1 MSQEIINVLNYLG
14 EQLGIAID
22 WSSENVW
29 PQVMDILGRYRL
41 FELATTGIWLVI
53 ELAMLIFAALAFKSM
68 FKNYMAFK
76 KSGETN
82 FWWFKN
88 YGCTYLTDFGV
99 VGLTIGG
106 LCVLFGL
113 MRIPTNIEELFRW
126 AIIPEI
132 QYLEMLKGLM
142 G

>member
-29 PQVMDILGRYRL
+29 PQIMDILVRYRL
-41 FELATTGIWLVI
+41 FELATTSIWLVI
-53 ELAMLIFAALAFKSM
+53 ELAMLIFAAFAFKSM
-68 FKNYMAFK
+68 FKDYMIFE

-82 FWWFKN
+82 FWWFGY
-88 YGCTYLTDFGV
+88 YGDTHITGFGA
-99 VGLTIGG
+99 VGLIAAIS
-106 LCVLFGL
+106 CAVFGL
-113 MRIPTNIEELFRW
+113 IGVPIDIKELLKW

-142 G
+142 P

>member
-41 FELATTGIWLVI
+41 FELATTSIQLVI
-53 ELAMLIFAALAFKSM
+53 DLAMLIFAALTFKSM
-68 FKNYMAFK
+68 LKNYMTFK

-82 FWWFKN
+82 FWWFKS
-88 YGCTYLTDFGV
+88 YGSTCLTGFGV
-99 VGLTIGG
+99 VGVAVGV
-106 LCVLFGL
+106 LCTVFGL
-113 MRIPTNIEELFRW
+113 IGVPIDIEELFKW

-142 G
+142 A

>member
-1 MSQEIINVLNYLG
+1 MSEEIIKVLDYLG
-14 EQLGIAID
+14 EQFGIAID

-41 FELATTGIWLVI
+41 FELATTGFWLVI
-53 ELAMLIFAALAFKSM
+53 ELVMLISAAFAFKSM
-68 FKNYMAFK
+68 FKNYLTFK

-82 FWWFKN
+82 FWWYKI
-88 YGCTYLTDFGV
+88 YGSACLTGFGA
-99 VGLTIGG
+99 VGLAANIVCTIIG
-106 LCVLFGL
+106 LVG
-113 MRIPTNIEELFRW
+113 ISVDIEELFKW

-142 G
+142 A